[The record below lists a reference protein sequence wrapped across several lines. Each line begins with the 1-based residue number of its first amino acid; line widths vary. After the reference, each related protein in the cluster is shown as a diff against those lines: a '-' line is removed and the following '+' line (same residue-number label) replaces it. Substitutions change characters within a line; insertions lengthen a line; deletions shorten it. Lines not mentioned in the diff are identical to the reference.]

1 MLTTE
6 LKNKPGEDRVEFQH
20 TIRTASCCQ
29 RLWYNTAWPLI
40 DAYYKNNSILSEDM
54 IEDIQDYDGQA
65 EALLLRLQDCIEK
78 EMNLAK
84 ERAKRSNTPLN
95 GYVALRNGIWEAMRW
110 QFYKAGLMSLLGE
123 CCSIGYT
130 AVLIF
135 MIRFINDDEAE
146 FHMGLIY
153 AGVFS
158 VLMIMSAFFRNRFI
172 YEGYSSSINLRRCF
186 TQAIYAKV
194 EKLSVEA
201 LAKTNTAKLI
211 TIISGDLQAI

>member
-1 MLTTE
+1 
-6 LKNKPGEDRVEFQH
+6 
-20 TIRTASCCQ
+20 
-29 RLWYNTAWPLI
+29 
-40 DAYYKNNSILSEDM
+40 
-54 IEDIQDYDGQA
+54 
-65 EALLLRLQDCIEK
+65 
-78 EMNLAK
+78 
-84 ERAKRSNTPLN
+84 
-95 GYVALRNGIWEAMRW
+95 
-110 QFYKAGLMSLLGE
+110 
-123 CCSIGYT
+123 
-130 AVLIF
+130 
-135 MIRFINDDEAE
+135 
-146 FHMGLIY
+146 MGLIY